1 MNAETTLGTRIDSVE
16 GKLLETWL
24 PLALNQR

>member
-1 MNAETTLGTRIDSVE
+1 MNAETTLGTGIDSVV